1 MQPHQYLI
9 AQSLDCRNTYMA
21 DGEISLA
28 GAALA
33 VALTALAIAVGQLL
47 QQVFSTAEGY
57 RRCQHSVL
65 GPWARKTRLTWR
77 WSQFRF
83 EVKFT
88 TPDIILSTDAP
99 MPVRRKVVERK
110 PVKRDIVAVD
120 HSGLYAASIPVER
133 SEENNTDQ
141 VGWISLLKQLEHLQ
155 QATWEELSSV
165 DTRKSL
171 ETPSAMILSPAMVL
185 REWSWDFMPPEVVRP
200 LATTTVGT
208 LVVLAH
214 RMGMAW
220 RDLQPSRGYIRAEGN
235 GHTLNS
241 TTIRGFG
248 ILVQYTFDES
258 YLPSHASRPHARIHT
273 EAADKLACGII
284 PGCNALDLPDIH
296 IVPSVSTT
304 EPVQNSSSTHSNKT
318 LSNSGLAM
326 VRGSLESIGVS
337 EEIIEII
344 TSQGGYFQLMSDLR
358 SMFCPFLPLR
368 GSSITTVSNALCADV
383 ESFATHWARVVLRRR
398 LEQYVVNEKHSTHLN
413 DILGHLVTYAARW
426 PHFFYESLHF
436 QMGEQSRCPTDL
448 VEFAHDVFDKT
459 TSYFLD
465 VQERHGLVYKHLVLA
480 HLHLGVAAWKKSKE
494 AAENGVYR
502 NDAFPLLGT
511 RVNDLVELFH
521 CYADPEQL
529 DLVVNLMEQKGIRD
543 RDLVIE
549 AWWTLVVRAI
559 FQSCSLRYLPYTE
572 FPPVASAFHSS
583 RTPVYIT

>member
-1 MQPHQYLI
+1 
-9 AQSLDCRNTYMA
+9 MA
-21 DGEISLA
+21 NGEISLA

-88 TPDIILSTDAP
+88 TPDIVLQTNVP
-99 MPVRRKVVERK
+99 MPVSRKVLQQMLI
-110 PVKRDIVAVD
+110 KREVVAVD
-120 HSGLYAASIPVER
+120 HSGINTSSISVER
-133 SEENNTDQ
+133 REEMSTDQ

-155 QATWEELSSV
+155 RATWEELGAV
-165 DTRKSL
+165 DTRKPL
-171 ETPSAMILSPAMVL
+171 ETPTAIMLSPAMAL

-235 GHTLNS
+235 GHTISS

-248 ILVQYTFDES
+248 TLVQYTFDDS
-258 YLPSHASRPHARIHT
+258 YTPSYAARPHARIHT

-284 PGCNALDLPDIH
+284 PGCQALNLPDVHVIS
-296 IVPSVSTT
+296 SVGTIEASHSS
-304 EPVQNSSSTHSNKT
+304 NSSLSSNI
-318 LSNSGLAM
+318 LSSSSLAT

-344 TSQGGYFQLMSDLR
+344 TGQDGHFQLMCDLR
-358 SMFCPFLPLR
+358 SMTCPFLPLR

-383 ESFATHWARVVLRRR
+383 ESFATHWARIIFRRR
-398 LEQYVVNEKHSTHLN
+398 LEQHMTRESSSTHLR
-413 DILGHLVTYAARW
+413 ILLGHLITYAARW

-436 QMGEQSRCPTDL
+436 QMGQQSRCPTDL
-448 VEFAHDVFDKT
+448 IEFAHVVFDET
-459 TSYFLD
+459 TTYFLTIR
-465 VQERHGLVYKHLVLA
+465 ERHNIDYKDLVLA
-480 HLHLGVAAWKKSKE
+480 HLHLGAAAWKKSKE
-494 AAENGVYR
+494 NHNSGIYR
-502 NDAFPLLGT
+502 YDTTFTHGSPAS
-511 RVNDLVELFH
+511 DLVEVFH

-529 DLVVNLMEQKGIRD
+529 DLLANLMEQKGLRD
-543 RDLVIE
+543 RDLVVE
-549 AWWTLVVRAI
+549 AWWTLVIRAI
-559 FQSCSLRYLPYTE
+559 FQSCTLRYLPYTE
-572 FPPVASAFHSS
+572 FPPVASAFHGSKM
-583 RTPVYIT
+583 PVYIT